1 MTCPDSPVPMPRPAG
16 CGPRR
21 RARGLTLVEI
31 LVALGIAGIL
41 AAVAYPTYQ
50 SQVLRTRQATAQ
62 EALGQAAL
70 QLEKRS
76 LADGRYPSSFTVSQ
90 ATDLF
95 SYSYSATT
103 DGSDYLL
110 TATGRTGRSASGLW
124 AGVNSRNTRCTC
136 KGCSAPSGLTSTST
150 SCPSGSVAY

>member
-1 MTCPDSPVPMPRPAG
+1 MTCPDSRPFEPRPAAG
-16 CGPRR
+16 RR
-21 RARGLTLVEI
+21 AARGLTLVEI
-31 LVALGIAGIL
+31 LIALGIAGIL
-41 AAVAYPTYQ
+41 AAVAYPSYQ
-50 SQVLRTRQATAQ
+50 SQVLRTRQASAQ

-76 LADGRYPSSFTVSQ
+76 LADGRYPSSYTVSQ
-90 ATDLF
+90 ASDLF
-95 SYSYSATT
+95 SYSYSASS

-110 TATGRTGRSASGLW
+110 TATGRSGRSASGIW

-136 KGCSAPSGLTSTST
+136 KGCTAPTGMVATST